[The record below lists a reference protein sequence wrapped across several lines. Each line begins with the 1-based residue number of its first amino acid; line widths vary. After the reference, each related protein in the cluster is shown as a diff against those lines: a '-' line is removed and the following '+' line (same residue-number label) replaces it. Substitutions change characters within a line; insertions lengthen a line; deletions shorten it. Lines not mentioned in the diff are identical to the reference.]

1 MKYQSTTS
9 SLLLLTLLSA
19 LKVHSSPIVSSSPH
33 CKDFK
38 IPISI
43 STSNLAFGLPKFT
56 TNFDV
61 ANFID
66 TISSRNAS
74 TAATVVAGNRQNV
87 SATYFISGT
96 FCQPRSPHSTRGITD
111 EEGQGETVLIATHG
125 LNFDKSYW
133 DPEIKKEKYSFVNF
147 AVNQGYSILFYDRLG
162 VGMSQRVSGYIPQ
175 LGNQVAI
182 LEELIKLVKEGKFI
196 ETPQRKKVVLV
207 GHSFGSAISLNLVAQ
222 DPDLVDGVVLTGFS
236 LNATA
241 NNLLGFVE
249 GVAPRIAS
257 QQNGKRWGGL
267 DTVSFFFP
275 FSSFLSSP

>member
-1 MKYQSTTS
+1 M
-9 SLLLLTLLSA
+9 
-19 LKVHSSPIVSSSPH
+19 
-33 CKDFK
+33 
-38 IPISI
+38 
-43 STSNLAFGLPKFT
+43 
-56 TNFDV
+56 
-61 ANFID
+61 
-66 TISSRNAS
+66 
-74 TAATVVAGNRQNV
+74 
-87 SATYFISGT
+87 
-96 FCQPRSPHSTRGITD
+96 
-111 EEGQGETVLIATHG
+111 
-125 LNFDKSYW
+125 
-133 DPEIKKEKYSFVNF
+133 
-147 AVNQGYSILFYDRLG
+147 NQGYSILFYDRLG

-275 FSSFLSSP
+275 FSSFLSSPCD

>member
-1 MKYQSTTS
+1 M
-9 SLLLLTLLSA
+9 
-19 LKVHSSPIVSSSPH
+19 
-33 CKDFK
+33 
-38 IPISI
+38 
-43 STSNLAFGLPKFT
+43 
-56 TNFDV
+56 
-61 ANFID
+61 
-66 TISSRNAS
+66 
-74 TAATVVAGNRQNV
+74 
-87 SATYFISGT
+87 
-96 FCQPRSPHSTRGITD
+96 
-111 EEGQGETVLIATHG
+111 
-125 LNFDKSYW
+125 
-133 DPEIKKEKYSFVNF
+133 
-147 AVNQGYSILFYDRLG
+147 NQGYSILFYDRLG

-267 DTVSFFFP
+267 DTVSFFFFFIFP
-275 FSSFLSSP
+275 LLSMRLNWEINTDLTCLIQGYLTPVDIYSNVASYVI